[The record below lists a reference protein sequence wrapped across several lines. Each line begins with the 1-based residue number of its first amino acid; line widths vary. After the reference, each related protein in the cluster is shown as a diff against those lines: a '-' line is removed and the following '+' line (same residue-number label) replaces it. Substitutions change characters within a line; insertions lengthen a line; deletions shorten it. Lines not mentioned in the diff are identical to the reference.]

1 MSTARYVGGELDL
14 FAEVVHWKGY
24 WTKRCRPY
32 VAGDV
37 LEVGAG
43 IGANTPFLA
52 DTTWTSW
59 TCLEPDPALA
69 ARLVDRLRSDER
81 TRTHEVVVT
90 RTTDLPPE
98 PRFDTVMY
106 LDVLE
111 HIADD
116 HAELER
122 AARLLR
128 PRGAVVVLA
137 PAHQLL
143 YTPFDAAIG
152 HHRRYRRRD
161 VVRLRP
167 AGLRL
172 SVVEYLDSVG
182 LLAAL
187 ANRLVLR
194 QSMPTAGQ
202 LAVWDR
208 FMVPCSRWLDPL
220 LLRAVGKSIL
230 AVWTRT

>member
-1 MSTARYVGGELDL
+1 MNAGTYVGRELDL
-14 FAEVVHWKGY
+14 FAEVVHWKAY
-24 WTKRCRPY
+24 WASRCRPY
-32 VAGDV
+32 IRGDV

-43 IGANTPFLA
+43 IGANAPFLA
-52 DTTWTSW
+52 GIACRSW

-69 ARLVDRLRSDER
+69 ARLEECLRSD
-81 TRTHEVVVT
+81 TRLRACEVVVA
-90 RTTDLPPE
+90 RTSDLPRE
-98 PRFDTVMY
+98 PRFDTVLY

-116 HAELER
+116 RAELER
-122 AARLLR
+122 AACLLR
-128 PRGAVVVLA
+128 LGGVVVVLA

-167 AGLRL
+167 EGLRL
-172 SVVEYLDSVG
+172 SLVEYLDAAG

-187 ANRLVLR
+187 ANRLLLR

-220 LLRAVGKSIL
+220 LLRMVGKSIL